1 MMTELSKKVLAG
13 DPRSIA
19 RLITLVEN
27 DAPDAVESMKQIHRH
42 TGQAQIIGV
51 TGVMGSGKSSLI
63 FELALKIR
71 AEGKN
76 RCRHSVS

>member
-1 MMTELSKKVLAG
+1 MNELSSKVIAG

-27 DAPDAVESMKQIHRH
+27 NEPDAVASMRQIHRY
-42 TGQAQIIGV
+42 TGRAQIIGI

-63 FELALKIR
+63 FELALAFR
-71 AEGKN
+71 AEGKSRDN
-76 RCRHSVS
+76 RD